1 MASSPGLVITKNLKM
16 VLSVFSSGARHKSM
30 DWEIKHVE
38 LPVDQPPTVA
48 LTVFAY
54 VWPRDAETEIDAAL
68 CVIGA
73 GKDLEFF
80 CP

>member
-1 MASSPGLVITKNLKM
+1 M

-38 LPVDQPPTVA
+38 LPVDQPPAVA
-48 LTVFAY
+48 LTVFAD
-54 VWPRDAETEIDAAL
+54 VWPWVTETEIDAAL
-68 CVIGA
+68 CVIEA
-73 GKDLEFF
+73 GKDLDFF